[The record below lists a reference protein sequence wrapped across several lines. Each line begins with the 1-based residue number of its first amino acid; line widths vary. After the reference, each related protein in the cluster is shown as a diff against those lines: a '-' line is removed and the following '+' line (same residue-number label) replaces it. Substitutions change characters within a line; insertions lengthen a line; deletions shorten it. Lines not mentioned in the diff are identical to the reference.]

1 MELKEIKNK
10 NGDIFPII
18 SKGKP
23 LSTLSKLKE
32 SVEAKTF
39 IEMVLEDQDMLG
51 LLCTHFSS
59 LSVFEKFNFP
69 MLFSVNRGA
78 KVESEFPFALIA
90 TKETTKAQHTID
102 RIVERAKPTFEN
114 RAERFMGK
122 YGRILENIDE
132 ECDEVGFQEE
142 REQQI
147 LSMVISQVVIREVG
161 DEEKILRII
170 KMFEDFVID
179 DVVPIGLSFVDS
191 LKKEFIDFGMKN
203 REKMISASKLDEKV
217 YEEMIIKLETKYNV
231 IKPFL
236 SIFWCENEKHEHYSF
251 FMFSHSTVP
260 TIKCPICN
268 KSLSVGTFYYF
279 IPSINHLLRG
289 REGLIQALA
298 MYLIDRTG
306 REWLPGVYLKN
317 VDGDTEKDIVF
328 KKDDNRYCLIEI
340 KSFATDVSPRI
351 KKGHIEQLMNQ
362 TLKHLNSYLKQNII
376 VNDIYLVSNYWV
388 DGEIEHVVSDLLQQ
402 KKFAKLREINLE
414 FVGTNNV
421 RKFNELK
428 HKQDE

>member
-18 SKGKP
+18 SKGKS
-23 LSTLSKLKE
+23 LFTISKLKE

-39 IEMVLEDQDMLG
+39 IEMALEDQDVLS
-51 LLCTHFSS
+51 LLCTHYSI
-59 LSVFEKFNFP
+59 LSVFEKSNFP
-69 MLFSVNRGA
+69 MLFSITRGA
-78 KVESEFPFALIA
+78 KVKPEFPFALVA
-90 TKETTKAQHTID
+90 TRETTKAKHTIE

-114 RAERFMGK
+114 LVEKYTGK
-122 YGRILENIDE
+122 YGKLLEDTGVKG
-132 ECDEVGFQEE
+132 DVVGFQEE
-142 REQQI
+142 RDKQI
-147 LSMVISQVVIREVG
+147 LSIIISRVIIQEVS

-170 KMFEDFVID
+170 KMFEDSVID
-179 DVVPIGLSFVDS
+179 DIVPVGLAFVDS
-191 LKKEFIDFGMKN
+191 LKKEFIDFGMKT
-203 REKMISASKLDEKV
+203 REKMIFASELDEGA
-217 YEEMIIKLETKYNV
+217 YEDTINKLGTRYKV
-231 IKPFL
+231 IKPLL
-236 SIFWCENEKHEHYSF
+236 SIFWCENENHEHYSF

-289 REGLIQALA
+289 REGLIHALT
-298 MYLIDRTG
+298 MYLIDKTG

-351 KKGHIEQLMNQ
+351 KKGHIEQLMDQ
-362 TLKHLNSYLKQNII
+362 TLKHLNSYLKQNI
-376 VNDIYLVSNYWV
+376 VVSDIYLVSNYWV

-402 KKFAKLREINLE
+402 KKFAKLRENNLE
-414 FVGTNNV
+414 IVGTNNV